1 MITHLLYGSVLT
13 GVGHSTANMPSDR
26 PTTAL
31 SKGNNDA
38 PFMSMGDQSIAM
50 KTEIK
55 GNTFG
60 EFLTVMP
67 YFSMLIL
74 PQGTVG
80 NIGSHNTIN
89 QTIINYGGESR
100 ECEDVIA
107 RQL

>member
-1 MITHLLYGSVLT
+1 
-13 GVGHSTANMPSDR
+13 MPSDR

-38 PFMSMGDQSIAM
+38 PFMSMGDQTIAM

-67 YFSMLIL
+67 YFSVLIF

-80 NIGSHNTIN
+80 NIGSHNTMI
-89 QTIINYGGESR
+89 TNYGGKAR
-100 ECEDVIA
+100 ECEDGIA
-107 RQL
+107 RQF